1 MAEITT
7 DTMIDAGL
15 DILAAHSLMADWRLV
30 VADVYA
36 AMKAVAPPP
45 GPNPADIIFAPKR
58 MADWPLPSNS
68 VSDSGCTIGEISIFS
83 LLPSELPTPPSGNEY
98 VIRAKLSGSGSDY
111 ARMQFNHD
119 SAGVPAWGEGTDVW
133 YSASFYLP
141 VGFYASKNSTKDIM
155 RWDAYDGARE
165 QDMQGGLGMGTDDAL
180 YIMSNYP
187 YSRPVETGYIIPEG
201 KWTSIEVHQKLSE
214 NPAIAQNEI
223 YADGE
228 LVGMSTVPNYKGSA
242 YAAIGQ
248 NTAIN
253 RIRVGLVSEGSV
265 SDANT
270 LYFDKFVIS
279 KVPMTRKAV

>member
-68 VSDSGCTIGEISIFS
+68 VSDSGCTIGEVAWAAITS
-83 LLPSELPTPPSGNEY
+83 LSPPPSGNLW
-98 VIRAKLSGSGSDY
+98 VIRATLSGSGSDY

-141 VGFYASKNSTKDIM
+141 VGFYASKNSSKDLM
-155 RWDAYDGARE
+155 RWDAYDGSHE
-165 QDMQGGLGMGTDDAL
+165 QDMQGGLGMGSDDAL

-187 YSRPVETGYIIPEG
+187 YSRPVETA
-201 KWTSIEVHQKLSE
+201 IEVHQRLSE
-214 NPAIAQNEI
+214 FPNIAQNEI

-228 LVGMSTVPNYKGSA
+228 LVGMSTAPNYKGSA

-279 KVPMTRKAV
+279 KVRTTFA

>member
-45 GPNPADIIFAPKR
+45 GPNPADIIFAPTR

-68 VSDSGCTIGEISIFS
+68 VSDSGCTIGEVSIFS
-83 LLPSELPTPPSGNEY
+83 LLPSDMPTPPSGNEY

-111 ARMQFNHD
+111 ARMQFDHD
-119 SAGVPAWGEGTDVW
+119 KAGVPAWGEGTDVW

-141 VGFYASKNSTKDIM
+141 AGFYASKNSSKDIM
-155 RWDAYDGARE
+155 RWDAYDGAHE
-165 QDMQGGLGMGTDDAL
+165 QDMQGGLGMGSDDAL

-214 NPAIAQNEI
+214 SPAIAQNEI

-279 KVPMTRKAV
+279 KVRTT

>member
-15 DILAAHSLMADWRLV
+15 NVLAAHSLMADWRLV
-30 VADVYA
+30 VADVYH
-36 AMKAVAPPP
+36 AMDAVKPPP

-68 VSDSGCTIGEISIFS
+68 VSDSGCTIGEISVFS
-83 LLPSELPTPPSGNEY
+83 VLPSELPTPPSGNEY

-119 SAGVPAWGEGTDVW
+119 AAGVPAWGEGTDIW

-141 VGFYASKNSTKDIM
+141 VGFYASKNSSKDIM
-155 RWDAYDGARE
+155 RWDAYDGAHE
-165 QDMQGGLGMGTDDAL
+165 QDMQGGLGMGSDDGL

-201 KWTSIEVHQKLSE
+201 KWTSIEVHQVISE
-214 NPAIAQNEI
+214 FFGKAINEI
-223 YADGE
+223 FADGV
-228 LVGMSTVPNYKGSA
+228 LIGSSAIPNYKGSA
-242 YAAIGQ
+242 YRALGQ

-270 LYFDKFVIS
+270 LYFDRFVIS
-279 KVPMTRKAV
+279 KVRMTR

>member
-7 DTMIDAGL
+7 DTMIDAGMNV
-15 DILAAHSLMADWRLV
+15 LAAHSLMADWRLV

-36 AMKAVAPPP
+36 AMTAAALPP
-45 GPNPADIIFAPKR
+45 GPCPADIIFAPKR

-68 VSDSGCTIGEISIFS
+68 VSDSGCTIGEVRAVDVGIPVHVS
-83 LLPSELPTPPSGNEY
+83 EY

-119 SAGVPAWGEGTDVW
+119 SAGVPTWGEGTDIW

-141 VGFYASKNSTKDIM
+141 VGFYASKNSSKDLM
-155 RWDAYDGARE
+155 RWDAYDGAHE
-165 QDMQGGLGMGTDDAL
+165 QDMQGGLGMGSDDAL

-187 YSRPVETGYIIPEG
+187 YSRPVETSYIIPEG
-201 KWTSIEVHQKLSE
+201 KWTSIEVHQRLSE
-214 NPAIAQNEI
+214 FPNIAQNEI

-228 LVGMSTVPNYKGSA
+228 LVGMSTVPNYKGTA
-242 YAAIGQ
+242 YRAIGQ

-279 KVPMTRKAV
+279 KVPVTKKAV

>member
-36 AMKAVAPPP
+36 AMKAKAPPP

-58 MADWPLPSNS
+58 MADWPEPNHS
-68 VSDSGCTIGEISIFS
+68 VSDSGCSIGEIF
-83 LLPSELPTPPSGNEY
+83 PPVDGPVPPTPSGWM
-98 VIRAKLSGSGSDY
+98 IRAKVSGSGSDY

-119 SAGVPAWGEGTDVW
+119 AAGVPAWGEGTDIW

-155 RWDAYDGARE
+155 RWDAYDGTRE
-165 QDMQGGLGMGTDDAL
+165 QDMQGGLGMGSDDGL

-187 YSRPVETGYIIPEG
+187 YSRPVETSYIIPEG
-201 KWTSIEVHQKLSE
+201 KWTSIEVHQVISE
-214 NPAIAQNEI
+214 FFGKAINEI
-223 YADGE
+223 FANGI
-228 LVGMSTVPNYKGSA
+228 LIGSSAIPNYKGTA
-242 YAAIGQ
+242 YAALGQ

-253 RIRVGLVSEGSV
+253 RLRVGLVSEGSV

-279 KVPMTRKAV
+279 KVRTTFA

>member
-68 VSDSGCTIGEISIFS
+68 VSDSGCTIGEVQPWSAVLS
-83 LLPSELPTPPSGNEY
+83 LPPPPSGNEW
-98 VIRAKLSGSGSDY
+98 VIRAKVSGSGSDY

-119 SAGVPAWGEGTDVW
+119 AAGVPTWGEGTDVW

-141 VGFYASKNSTKDIM
+141 TGFYAAKNSSQDLM
-155 RWDAYDGARE
+155 RWDCYIDGE
-165 QDMQGGLGMGTDDAL
+165 SDMQGGLGMGSDDAL

-187 YSRPVETGYIIPEG
+187 YTRPLETAYVIPEG
-201 KWTSIEVHQKLSE
+201 RWVPIEVHQRISE
-214 NPAIAQNEI
+214 FANVAQNEI
-223 YADGE
+223 YADGV
-228 LVGMSTVPNYKGSA
+228 LVGLSTTPNYKGSA
-242 YAAIGQ
+242 YPA
-248 NTAIN
+248 NERAIN
-253 RIRVGLVSEGSV
+253 RLRVGIVSEGSV
-265 SDANT
+265 SDTKT

-279 KVPMTRKAV
+279 KVRTTFA